1 MGQFEDMAI
10 FIKIVEAGGISRAA
24 EQLGIAKSAVSRRL
38 GELERRLGVQLMNR
52 STRRYSLTEA
62 GRNYYARAAQIL
74 SDTAELNAEMS
85 ETQGLLRGSV
95 RMSLPLSF
103 GLQHLAPAI
112 VDFVCQHPELR
123 VDIDFSDRHVDLIE
137 EGYDLAVRIT
147 DPKSSTLIARKLT
160 PIHFV
165 LCASPA
171 YLETRGVPRH
181 PDDLSYHDGLFYSN
195 VPARSW
201 TLISPQGK
209 EFQASPH
216 VRLSASNGDFLRE
229 AAVAGLGIT
238 RAPMFLVRGALE
250 DGRLQTVLADYSI
263 PELNAYTLY
272 PQTRFLSRRVRA
284 IIDLIVDVCRKST

>member
-1 MGQFEDMAI
+1 MGQFEDMTI
-10 FIKIVEAGGISRAA
+10 FIRIVEAGGISRAA

-74 SDTAELNAEMS
+74 SDTAELEAEVS
-85 ETQGLLRGSV
+85 ERQGALRGSV

-103 GLQHLAPAI
+103 GLQHLAPTI
-112 VDFVCQHPELR
+112 LDFVRQHPDLI

-137 EGYDLAVRIT
+137 EGFDLAIRIT

-171 YLETRGVPRH
+171 YLEKRGEPRH
-181 PDDLSYHDGLFYSN
+181 PDDLAGHDGVFYSN
-195 VPARSW
+195 VPERSW
-201 TLISPQGK
+201 TLISPEGRK
-209 EFQASPH
+209 FQAAPH
-216 VRLSASNGDFLRE
+216 MRMAASNGDFLRE
-229 AAVAGLGIT
+229 AAIAGLGIT
-238 RAPMFLVRGALE
+238 RSPRFLVREALE
-250 DGRLQTVLADYSI
+250 EGCLRAILTDYTI
-263 PELNAYTLY
+263 PGLNAYALY

-284 IIDLIVDVCRKST
+284 IIDLIVSACRECA

>member
-74 SDTAELNAEMS
+74 SDTAELDAEIS
-85 ETQGLLRGSV
+85 ERQGLLRGSV

-112 VDFVCQHPELR
+112 IDFACQHPDLT

-137 EGYDLAVRIT
+137 EGYDLAIRIT

-171 YLETRGVPRH
+171 YLERRGEPRH
-181 PDDLSYHDGLFYSN
+181 PDDLADHDGVFYSN
-195 VPARSW
+195 VPERSW
-201 TLISPQGK
+201 TLISPQGR

-216 VRLSASNGDFLRE
+216 MRMSASNGDFLRE
-229 AAVAGLGIT
+229 AAIAGLGIT
-238 RAPMFLVRGALE
+238 RSPLFLVRKVLE
-250 DGRLQTVLADYSI
+250 EGRLKAVLADYTI
-263 PELNAYTLY
+263 PGLNAYALY

-284 IIDLIVDVCRKST
+284 IIDMIVDACRKCA